1 MIGGSSL
8 ASQRLTAQNI
18 ISPADYFERALEVA
32 SAACERTQSTSK
44 CINLGGGKRA
54 ALHFSDFAI
63 ENLLFP
69 ALAHQELPPQNTE
82 GDFKILAWDS
92 AHSGVPMLS
101 PPWTTADYLARG
113 EIARYN
119 DRRFRTVFQLD
130 SGVLSLYDA
139 DRQVAVWWTQDYTR
153 LPLYQRAAPFLLLF
167 HWWHALRRDDSLLL
181 HAAAVGT
188 KDERGLLLS
197 GRGGSGKSTTAL
209 ACLLDGGW
217 RYLADDYCVVQAG
230 TETPTVHSL
239 YCSAKI
245 DGAALAAFPALSR
258 RASLHE
264 IGRDPDG
271 KIGFDL
277 YQSFPESFRQQ
288 LPLGVVL
295 LPRVPRQN
303 NGIRSNRFT
312 PAGSGA
318 AVRALAPSTL
328 FQLPGAG
335 ADNFRMI
342 VALTNR
348 LPCFELEL
356 GSEPVV
362 VPQSLRAFMN
372 RLSPHATNPN

>member
-1 MIGGSSL
+1 M
-8 ASQRLTAQNI
+8 
-18 ISPADYFERALEVA
+18 
-32 SAACERTQSTSK
+32 
-44 CINLGGGKRA
+44 
-54 ALHFSDFAI
+54 
-63 ENLLFP
+63 
-69 ALAHQELPPQNTE
+69 
-82 GDFKILAWDS
+82 
-92 AHSGVPMLS
+92 
-101 PPWTTADYLARG
+101 
-113 EIARYN
+113 
-119 DRRFRTVFQLD
+119 
-130 SGVLSLYDA
+130 
-139 DRQVAVWWTQDYTR
+139 
-153 LPLYQRAAPFLLLF
+153 
-167 HWWHALRRDDSLLL
+167 LL

-362 VPQSLRAFMN
+362 VPQSLRAFMD
-372 RLSPHATNPN
+372 RLSPHGTNPN